1 MFDVDSEVFGVD
13 SEVFEAGLL
22 PLVSLP
28 LAQAFFIYLSIYLIF
43 PACAAVVQY
52 PLFFKALRLWLEN
65 PRVYEAIRDIGKS
78 TGGPEDGD
86 GDEDRD
92 GDGDYIPDY
101 EEWDQQYVE
110 PTEERV
116 DENGYSH
123 DGFVVGDNEVE
134 REDGASTKKYKDNSS
149 DSESTSGDEDKSA
162 VYGTSASTNIRE
174 PSLPRSPPPH
184 VPPRT
189 LRRSPRLQAHSQEAS
204 ASENT
209 HGESS
214 RRIRAATT
222 KRRRS
227 REKPGSENAN
237 LDSVHERKKPRK
249 TQATK
254 GPSAITK
261 LVKKFIL

>member
-1 MFDVDSEVFGVD
+1 MFDVASEMFDVDSEVF
-13 SEVFEAGLL
+13 EA
-22 PLVSLP
+22 
-28 LAQAFFIYLSIYLIF
+28 
-43 PACAAVVQY
+43 ACAAVVQY

-134 REDGASTKKYKDNSS
+134 REDGASTKKYEDNSS

-174 PSLPRSPPPH
+174 PSLPTTTCSTPYTQTFPSSPGS
-184 VPPRT
+184 
-189 LRRSPRLQAHSQEAS
+189 LSGSQCIREYTWRVFTS
-204 ASENT
+204 
-209 HGESS
+209 HSS
-214 RRIRAATT
+214 RNHQT
-222 KRRRS
+222 
-227 REKPGSENAN
+227 
-237 LDSVHERKKPRK
+237 
-249 TQATK
+249 
-254 GPSAITK
+254 
-261 LVKKFIL
+261 